1 MASLKKKETVSHL
14 AICSQNSLSI
24 NNMTKPINALS
35 ITDKK
40 RIKKAAAFVYT
51 VKTKLTTL
59 QQLLLEMT
67 NDESP

>member
-1 MASLKKKETVSHL
+1 
-14 AICSQNSLSI
+14 
-24 NNMTKPINALS
+24 MTKPINPLS

-67 NDESP
+67 NERVAIRRRRAKGEREGEREEYEL

>member
-1 MASLKKKETVSHL
+1 
-14 AICSQNSLSI
+14 
-24 NNMTKPINALS
+24 MTKPINALS

-40 RIKKAAAFVYT
+40 SIKKAAAFVYT
-51 VKTKLTTL
+51 VKPNLTTL